1 MTKKQYLCIVKIERN
16 INMAKNYYIMQNVG
30 KARYLLNDHDGVS
43 THKDGSPFYG
53 CEIFSNKKKLAARV
67 KELRAQGYVERDEM
81 LKK

>member
-1 MTKKQYLCIVKIERN
+1 MT
-16 INMAKNYYIMQNVG
+16 MAKNYYIMQNVG